1 MKLDAAQSG
10 QLHYEFQALKNALT
24 GPKGLR
30 IYLTAKYHCCY
41 RNSLSARPS
50 MAGLLF
56 PIE

>member
-41 RNSLSARPS
+41 RNSLFGPPFHGGPS
-50 MAGLLF
+50 F
-56 PIE
+56 SN